1 MNNLQD
7 SNHLRDLHNEDE
19 IGEIDQNFINTFL
32 DDEKNFEQFYN
43 KEVRVIRSKFYYL
56 DQNNEVYDKKVFE
69 LEIVNGLLKKESLL
83 FLLKKNQ
90 YIDTCRHKLLYLLKY
105 NFDIDYTDVK
115 DYLNKNKSQSYLTSY
130 KIIQDVY
137 FKDAVPFFSDL
148 NTLIFVMKKCMNSN
162 STTKKIYLK

>member
-1 MNNLQD
+1 MNNLN
-7 SNHLRDLHNEDE
+7 SEDE
-19 IGEIDQNFINTFL
+19 IAEIDQNFINRFL

-43 KEVRVIRSKFYYL
+43 KEVGVIRSKFYYL

-69 LEIVNGLLKKESLL
+69 LEIVNGLLKKESVL
-83 FLLKKNQ
+83 FLVKKNQ
-90 YIDTCRHKLLYLLKY
+90 YIDTCKHKLLYLLKY

-115 DYLNKNKSQSYLTSY
+115 DYVNKDKSQTYLTSY

-137 FKDAVPFFSDL
+137 FKDTVPFFSDL